1 MPESL
6 TCKEVLAPEIRDA
19 LETVR
24 EHLCRAGFA
33 TFQKPSLEKEP
44 FSYGHYFQTIPENV
58 KDLWFGFVKDKEH
71 SGLYLRARPKSEN
84 STRRLMHEGYKYTAL
99 WSPQFWL
106 VKRFVSN
113 KGLDKLLRLAGQARK
128 QYLNCIIENTYPF

>member
-6 TCKEVLAPEIRDA
+6 ICKEVIAPAIRSG

-24 EHLCRAGFA
+24 EHLFLAGFA
-33 TFQKPSLEKEP
+33 VFPKPSLEKEP
-44 FSYGHYFQTIPENV
+44 FSFGYYFQTIPENV
-58 KDLWFGFVKDKEH
+58 KDLWFGFVRDKEH

-106 VKRFVSN
+106 VKRFISN
-113 KGLDKLLRLAGQARK
+113 KGLAKLLTLPDKGKK